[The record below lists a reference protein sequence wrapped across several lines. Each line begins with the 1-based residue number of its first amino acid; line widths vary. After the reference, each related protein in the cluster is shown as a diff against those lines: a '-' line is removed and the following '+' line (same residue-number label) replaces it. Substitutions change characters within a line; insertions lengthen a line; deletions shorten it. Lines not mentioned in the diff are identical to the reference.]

1 MDDYI
6 FQKEIE
12 VEKLKETID
21 NLTQLIED
29 EKIRSGNVRFQ
40 IHNLGNIQFWSF
52 LLSKEI
58 PVWYIYL

>member
-29 EKIRSGNVRFQ
+29 EKIRSGNGRFQ
-40 IHNLGNIQFWSF
+40 IHNLGNIQF
-52 LLSKEI
+52 
-58 PVWYIYL
+58 